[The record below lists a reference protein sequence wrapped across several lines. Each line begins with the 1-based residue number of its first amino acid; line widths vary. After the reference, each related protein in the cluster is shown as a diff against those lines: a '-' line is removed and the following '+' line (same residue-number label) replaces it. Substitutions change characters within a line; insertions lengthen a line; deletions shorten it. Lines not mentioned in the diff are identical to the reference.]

1 MAVWFSFSFPS
12 VSFSLFSFS
21 LPSVFSA
28 FLSGFSLLSFFSSSP
43 VGSSFLSTS
52 FGSSFFS
59 KSVSESFFPPSLDP
73 SVVFSGAG
81 CTFFFRPGLL
91 PEAGPVTSS
100 FSSFSLVNMISGV
113 TKSGMTFCQNI
124 GSSTST
130 SAVAAAL
137 SPVNLLLLTF
147 MPCLLSHVA
156 VFAPSTT
163 RVRVRFAKISS
174 ISSEQNCFPISSFSS
189 SIRAYAPFFKSCS
202 ISFEVGL
209 SLSSS

>member
-1 MAVWFSFSFPS
+1 MAVWFSFSFAS
-12 VSFSLFSFS
+12 VSFSLFSLS
-21 LPSVFSA
+21 LPSIFSV
-28 FLSGFSLLSFFSSSP
+28 FLSGFSLLSLFSSSP
-43 VGSSFLSTS
+43 LESSFLSLRS
-52 FGSSFFS
+52 PFFS
-59 KSVSESFFPPSLDP
+59 KSVAEFFFSPSLDP
-73 SVVFSGAG
+73 SVAFSGAG

-100 FSSFSLVNMISGV
+100 FNSLSLVNIISGV
-113 TKSGMTFCQNI
+113 TKSGITFCQNI

-163 RVRVRFAKISS
+163 RVRVRFAKMSS